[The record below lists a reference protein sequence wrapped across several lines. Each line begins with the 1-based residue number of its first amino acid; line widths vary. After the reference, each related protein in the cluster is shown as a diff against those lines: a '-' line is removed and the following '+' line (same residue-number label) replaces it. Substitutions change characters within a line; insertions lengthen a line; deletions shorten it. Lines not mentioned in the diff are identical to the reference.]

1 MSDQNDSELNDI
13 IEGFKLFGSEENGL
27 IKPTEVKEIMEI
39 MNMNEKSPFLYNIV
53 TNLCTNE
60 EIQKKG
66 GINAEEFIFLL
77 DQELDDT
84 LSIEGLQKIFSI
96 FSDSNTCKIS
106 LPIISE
112 IFSQEGDWGL
122 GEDEEKIKK
131 LLAREEISGKKINFD
146 EFQDI
151 MKTEKEKSNIIYRK
165 KTSINSNSKNN
176 NSNDN
181 ISINNNINPNNNK
194 FHESNSNSEKHSD
207 MNNDIQNKNNLENN
221 NNINEINQDE
231 INDNNINNDKNEND
245 INSVNPEYKLNKAK
259 KKYRYMHKS
268 SDNSQ
273 DKENSKEE
281 KEMSNISN
289 SNKNSNVLSKN
300 NLENNDKEDE
310 KIDKTEKRYH
320 RRYRDAKSP
329 SKKQNEENSV
339 KENQNEENNNN
350 KRFSYSHW
358 RFRGK
363 K

>member
-1 MSDQNDSELNDI
+1 MSGQNDSELNDI

-66 GINAEEFIFLL
+66 GINAEEFISLL
-77 DQELDDT
+77 DQEIDDT
-84 LSIEGLQKIFSI
+84 STIEGLQKIFSI
-96 FSDSNTCKIS
+96 FSDNNTSKIS

-112 IFSQEGDWGL
+112 IFNQEGDWGL

-151 MKTEKEKSNIIYRK
+151 MKTEKEKRNIIYRK

-176 NSNDN
+176 SNDN
-181 ISINNNINPNNNK
+181 ILINNNINPNNNK

-207 MNNDIQNKNNLENN
+207 INNDIQNKNILENN

-329 SKKQNEENSV
+329 LKKQNEENSV